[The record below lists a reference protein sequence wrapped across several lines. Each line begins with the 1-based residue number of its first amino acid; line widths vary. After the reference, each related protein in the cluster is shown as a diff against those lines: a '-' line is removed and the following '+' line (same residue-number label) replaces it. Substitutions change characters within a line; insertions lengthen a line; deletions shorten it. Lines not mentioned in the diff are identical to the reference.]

1 MRIETHEYRTII
13 ADEGYFLTNNQG
25 LYGYEIVLGEFD
37 SPENYVELP
46 VSEWP
51 SIPEP
56 EEPET
61 PDVPTGSEEQEI
73 SEIQEF
79 DSLYIAKR
87 FKIMEI
93 EAYDVSTN
101 VNGFFYSGNF
111 MWLDRETRSSLKN
124 TIESL
129 ALMNRDSL
137 NIWYEDIYVTVDL
150 NSARQLLAAL
160 EVYATDCYNVTALH
174 KAEVNSMTSVSDV
187 ENFDVTVGYPQ
198 RLEF

>member
-1 MRIETHEYRTII
+1 MRIETHEYRKIV

-25 LYGYEIVLGEFD
+25 LYGYEIILGEFD

-46 VSEWP
+46 ISEWP
-51 SIPEP
+51 ADQEP
-56 EEPET
+56 EE
-61 PDVPTGSEEQEI
+61 PDVPTGSEEPEI
-73 SEIQEF
+73 PESPAP
-79 DSLYIAKR
+79 DRLHIAKQ
-87 FKIMEI
+87 FKIIEI

-174 KAEVNSMTSVSDV
+174 KTEVNAMTSISDV
-187 ENFDVTVGYPQ
+187 ENFDVTVGYPP